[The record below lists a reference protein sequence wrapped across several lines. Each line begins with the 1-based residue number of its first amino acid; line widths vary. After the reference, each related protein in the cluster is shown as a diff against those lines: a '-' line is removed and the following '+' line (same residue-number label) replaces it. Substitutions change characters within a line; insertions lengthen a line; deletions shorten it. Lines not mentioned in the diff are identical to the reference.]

1 MPGRKRGA
9 EVAFRAA
16 DDTDPHVQSVIE
28 RRARLGLPGL
38 GALGEMEALGPDR
51 RLRCGLRRPHRSM
64 NLMPGPP
71 RTVGILLRRPCQH
84 GAMATIEELLRAL
97 DERLLDAIGGKSTP
111 EGVAKLAEARAWLT
125 NPDQPHGSTV
135 TS

>member
-1 MPGRKRGA
+1 
-9 EVAFRAA
+9 
-16 DDTDPHVQSVIE
+16 
-28 RRARLGLPGL
+28 
-38 GALGEMEALGPDR
+38 
-51 RLRCGLRRPHRSM
+51 
-64 NLMPGPP
+64 
-71 RTVGILLRRPCQH
+71 
-84 GAMATIEELLRAL
+84 MATTEELLSAL

>member
-1 MPGRKRGA
+1 MAAKPGGRTLKPAVASPRPTPRAAPSPCPEPRAPARSRGRRQPTS
-9 EVAFRAA
+9 AFRSPSSPPLN
-16 DDTDPHVQSVIE
+16 DLVP
-28 RRARLGLPGL
+28 GLP
-38 GALGEMEALGPDR
+38 
-51 RLRCGLRRPHRSM
+51 
-64 NLMPGPP
+64 
-71 RTVGILLRRPCQH
+71 RTAGILLRRPCQH
-84 GAMATIEELLRAL
+84 GAMATIEELLSAL